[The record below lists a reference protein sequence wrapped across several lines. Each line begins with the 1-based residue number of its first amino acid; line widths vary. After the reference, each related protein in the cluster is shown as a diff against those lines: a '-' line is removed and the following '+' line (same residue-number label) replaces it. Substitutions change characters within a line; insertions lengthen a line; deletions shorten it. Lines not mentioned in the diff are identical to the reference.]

1 MISVD
6 EALSIIRDHRPSF
19 PTERVTL
26 RHALG
31 RVLAQDVVSPFDF
44 PLFDNSA
51 MDGYAVGS
59 PEGPWEIVGEVA
71 AGATA
76 PMVIQPC
83 EAVRIFTG
91 APVPTRTY
99 GIIAQEDALEQ
110 DGLLVGEVRKGGHV
124 RFQAEE
130 ALAGHL
136 VAQKGATLTPPHLAA
151 LASCGFATVE
161 VPGLPNVAILSTGN
175 EVVPP
180 SQSLQL
186 GQIFN
191 SNATALAS
199 VLAFRGIYAQV
210 RHALD
215 SQEESRARI
224 HESIQNSDLL
234 ITTGGVSVGAHDIIR
249 AAMEEAGFHLK
260 FHGVAVKPGKP
271 IAFGTREDGKVWFG
285 LPGNP
290 LSTWVG
296 YLVFVS
302 AWLGDEFQC
311 ESRQI
316 AKTMDRKPG
325 REEFLPAKL
334 LPGGEI
340 TILNVIGSHAN
351 FGLLE
356 SDGLVRINRD
366 VITLAQGEHIDFL
379 PFPWSRNP

>member
-1 MISVD
+1 VITVE
-6 EALSIIRDHRPSF
+6 EALSIIRDHRRTI
-19 PTERVTL
+19 PTEGVELIR
-26 RHALG
+26 ALG
-31 RVLAQDVVSPFDF
+31 RVLAKDVVSPFDL

-51 MDGYAVGS
+51 MDGFAVGS

-76 PMVIQPC
+76 PGGIQPC

-99 GIIAQEDALEQ
+99 GIIAQEDASEQ

-124 RFQAEE
+124 RLQAEE
-130 ALAGHL
+130 APVGHL

-151 LASCGFATVE
+151 CASCGLATVE
-161 VPGLPNVAILSTGN
+161 VRGLPNVTILSTGN

-180 SQSLQL
+180 GQSLQY

-199 VLAFRGIYAQV
+199 ALALRGIRAQV
-210 RHALD
+210 RHAPD
-215 SQEESRARI
+215 SQEELRAQI
-224 HESIQNSDLL
+224 HESIQSSELL
-234 ITTGGVSVGAHDIIR
+234 ITTGGVSVGAYDLVR
-249 AAMEEAGFHLK
+249 AAMEEAGFHVR

-325 REEFLPAKL
+325 REEFLPAKQ

>member
-1 MISVD
+1 MITVD

-19 PTERVTL
+19 PTERMEL
-26 RHALG
+26 RNALG
-31 RVLAQDVVSPFDF
+31 RVLAKDVVSPFDI

-51 MDGYAVGS
+51 MDGFAVGS

-76 PMVIQPC
+76 PGGIQPC

-99 GIIAQEDALEQ
+99 GIIAQEDASEQ

-124 RFQAEE
+124 RLQAEE
-130 ALAGHL
+130 APVGHL

-151 LASCGFATVE
+151 CASCGLATVE
-161 VPGLPNVAILSTGN
+161 VRGLPNVTILSTGN

-180 SQSLQL
+180 GQSLQD

-191 SNATALAS
+191 SNATALSSA
-199 VLAFRGIYAQV
+199 LALRGIRAQV
-210 RHALD
+210 RHAPD
-215 SQEESRARI
+215 SQEELRAQI
-224 HESIQNSDLL
+224 HESIQSSELL
-234 ITTGGVSVGAHDIIR
+234 ITTGGVSVGAHDLVLS
-249 AAMEEAGFHLK
+249 AMEEAGFHLR

-296 YLVFVS
+296 FLIFVS
-302 AWLGDEFQC
+302 AWLGDELPR
-311 ESRQI
+311 ESRQV
-316 AKTMDRKPG
+316 ARKMDRKPG

-334 LPGGEI
+334 LPSGEVV
-340 TILNVIGSHAN
+340 ILNVIGSHAN

-356 SDGLVRINRD
+356 SDGLVRINPNG
-366 VITLAQGEHIDFL
+366 ITLAQGENIEFL
-379 PFPWSRNP
+379 PFPWNRNR

>member
-1 MISVD
+1 MISVE

-19 PTERVTL
+19 PTERVGL
-26 RHALG
+26 QHVLG
-31 RVLAQDVVSPFDF
+31 RVLAQDIVSPFDL

-51 MDGYAVGS
+51 MDGFAVGS

-76 PMVIQPC
+76 PGGIQPC

-99 GIIAQEDALEQ
+99 GIIAQEDASEQ

-124 RFQAEE
+124 RLQAEE
-130 ALAGHL
+130 APVGHL

-151 LASCGFATVE
+151 CASCGLATVE
-161 VPGLPNVAILSTGN
+161 VRGLPNVTILSTGN

-180 SQSLQL
+180 GQSLQY

-199 VLAFRGIYAQV
+199 ALALRGIRAQV
-210 RHALD
+210 RHAPD
-215 SQEESRARI
+215 SQEELRAQI
-224 HESIQNSDLL
+224 HESIQSSELL
-234 ITTGGVSVGAHDIIR
+234 ITTGGVSVGAYDLVR
-249 AAMEEAGFHLK
+249 AAMEEAGFHVR

-325 REEFLPAKL
+325 REEFLPAKQ

>member
-76 PMVIQPC
+76 PGGIQPC
-83 EAVRIFTG
+83 QAVRIFTG

-99 GIIAQEDALEQ
+99 GIIAQEDASEQ
-110 DGLLVGEVRKGGHV
+110 DGLLVGEVRKGAHV

-130 ALAGHL
+130 APAGHL

-151 LASCGFATVE
+151 FASCGFATVE
-161 VPGLPNVAILSTGN
+161 VRGLPNVIILSTGN

-180 SQSLQL
+180 GQSLQY

-199 VLAFRGIYAQV
+199 VLALRGIRAEV
-210 RHALD
+210 RHATD
-215 SQEESRARI
+215 SGAELCYQIRESMK
-224 HESIQNSDLL
+224 SSDLL
-234 ITTGGVSVGAHDIIR
+234 ITTGGISVGAYDLVHSAI
-249 AAMEEAGFHLK
+249 EEMDFQVK

-271 IAFGTREDGKVWFG
+271 IAFGVRDDGKSWFG

-302 AWLGDEFQC
+302 TWLGDESPC
-311 ESRQI
+311 EPSPV
-316 AKTMDRKPG
+316 ACNFDRKPG
-325 REEFLPAKL
+325 REEFLPAKR
-334 LPGGEI
+334 LPSGEV
-340 TILNVIGSHAN
+340 TIQNVVGSHAN

-356 SDGLVRINRD
+356 CEGLVRINPD
-366 VITLAQGEHIDFL
+366 TSTLAQGDQIEFL
-379 PFPWSRNP
+379 PFPWSGHP

>member
-1 MISVD
+1 VISVD

-76 PMVIQPC
+76 PGGIQPC
-83 EAVRIFTG
+83 QAVRIFTG

-99 GIIAQEDALEQ
+99 GIIAQEDASEQ
-110 DGLLVGEVRKGGHV
+110 DGLLVGEVRKGAHV

-130 ALAGHL
+130 APAGHL

-151 LASCGFATVE
+151 FASCGFATVE
-161 VPGLPNVAILSTGN
+161 VRGLPNVIILSTGN

-180 SQSLQL
+180 GQSLQY

-199 VLAFRGIYAQV
+199 ALALRGIRAQV
-210 RHALD
+210 RHAPD
-215 SQEESRARI
+215 SQEELRAQI
-224 HESIQNSDLL
+224 HESIQSSELL
-234 ITTGGVSVGAHDIIR
+234 ITTGGVSVGAHDLVR
-249 AAMEEAGFHLK
+249 ATMEEAGFHLK

-325 REEFLPAKL
+325 REEFLPAKQ

>member
-1 MISVD
+1 MITVE
-6 EALSIIRDHRPSF
+6 EALSIIRDHRRTI
-19 PTERVTL
+19 PTEGVELIR
-26 RHALG
+26 ALG
-31 RVLAQDVVSPFDF
+31 RVLAKDVVSPFDL

-51 MDGYAVGS
+51 MDGFAVGS

-76 PMVIQPC
+76 PGGIQPC

-99 GIIAQEDALEQ
+99 GIIAQEDASEQ

-124 RFQAEE
+124 RLQAEE
-130 ALAGHL
+130 APVGHL

-151 LASCGFATVE
+151 CASCGLATVE
-161 VPGLPNVAILSTGN
+161 VRGLPNVTILSTGN

-180 SQSLQL
+180 GQSLQY

-199 VLAFRGIYAQV
+199 ALALRGIRAQV
-210 RHALD
+210 RHAPD
-215 SQEESRARI
+215 SQEELRAQI
-224 HESIQNSDLL
+224 HESIQSSELL
-234 ITTGGVSVGAHDIIR
+234 ITTGGVSVGAYDLVR
-249 AAMEEAGFHLK
+249 AAMEEAGFHVR

-325 REEFLPAKL
+325 REEFLPAKQ

>member
-1 MISVD
+1 MITVE
-6 EALSIIRDHRPSF
+6 EALSIIRDHRRTI
-19 PTERVTL
+19 PTEGVELIR
-26 RHALG
+26 ALG
-31 RVLAQDVVSPFDF
+31 RVLAKDVVSPFDL

-51 MDGYAVGS
+51 MDGFAVGS
-59 PEGPWEIVGEVA
+59 PEGPWEIVDEVA

-76 PMVIQPC
+76 PMGIQPC
-83 EAVRIFTG
+83 QAVRIFTG
-91 APVPTRTY
+91 APVPSRTY
-99 GIIAQEDALEQ
+99 GIIAQEDASEQ
-110 DGLLVGEVRKGGHV
+110 EGLVVGEVRKGGHV

-130 ALAGHL
+130 APAGHL

-151 LASCGFATVE
+151 LASCGLATVE
-161 VPGLPNVAILSTGN
+161 VRGLPNVIILSTGN

-180 SQSLQL
+180 GQSLQY

-199 VLAFRGIYAQV
+199 ALALRGIRAQV
-210 RHALD
+210 RHASD
-215 SQEESRARI
+215 SQEELRAQI
-224 HESIQNSDLL
+224 HESIQSSELL
-234 ITTGGVSVGAHDIIR
+234 ITTGGVSVGAHDLVR

>member
-1 MISVD
+1 M
-6 EALSIIRDHRPSF
+6 E
-19 PTERVTL
+19 L
-26 RHALG
+26 RNALG
-31 RVLAQDVVSPFDF
+31 RVLAKDVVSPFDI

-51 MDGYAVGS
+51 MDGFAVGS

-76 PMVIQPC
+76 PGGIQPC

-99 GIIAQEDALEQ
+99 GIIAQEDASEQ

-124 RFQAEE
+124 RLQAEE
-130 ALAGHL
+130 APVGHL

-151 LASCGFATVE
+151 CASCGLATVE
-161 VPGLPNVAILSTGN
+161 VRGLPNVTILSTGN

-180 SQSLQL
+180 GQSLQD

-191 SNATALAS
+191 SNATALSSA
-199 VLAFRGIYAQV
+199 LALRGIRAQV
-210 RHALD
+210 RHAPD
-215 SQEESRARI
+215 SQEELRAQI
-224 HESIQNSDLL
+224 HESIQSSELL
-234 ITTGGVSVGAHDIIR
+234 ITTGGVSVGAHDLVR
-249 AAMEEAGFHLK
+249 ATMEEAGFHLK

-271 IAFGTREDGKVWFG
+271 IAFGTREDGKAWFG

-325 REEFLPAKL
+325 REEFLPAKQ

-356 SDGLVRINRD
+356 SDGLVRINPNG
-366 VITLAQGEHIDFL
+366 ITLAQGENIEFL
-379 PFPWSRNP
+379 PFPWNRNR

>member
-1 MISVD
+1 MITVD
-6 EALSIIRDHRPSF
+6 EALSIIRDLRPCF
-19 PTERVTL
+19 PTERMEL
-26 RHALG
+26 IHALG
-31 RVLAQDVVSPFDF
+31 RVVAKDVVSPFDL

-51 MDGYAVGS
+51 MDGFAVGS

-76 PMVIQPC
+76 PGGIQPC
-83 EAVRIFTG
+83 QAVRIFTG

-99 GIIAQEDALEQ
+99 GIIAQEDASEQ
-110 DGLLVGEVRKGGHV
+110 DGLLVGEVRKGAHV

-130 ALAGHL
+130 APAGHL

-151 LASCGFATVE
+151 FASCGLATVE
-161 VPGLPNVAILSTGN
+161 VRGLPNVIILSTGN

-180 SQSLQL
+180 GQSLQY

-199 VLAFRGIYAQV
+199 ALALRGIRAQV
-210 RHALD
+210 RHAPD
-215 SQEESRARI
+215 SQEELRAQI
-224 HESIQNSDLL
+224 HESIQSSELL
-234 ITTGGVSVGAHDIIR
+234 ITTGGVSVGAHDLVR
-249 AAMEEAGFHLK
+249 ATMEEAGFHLK

-271 IAFGTREDGKVWFG
+271 IAFGTREDGKVWCG

-325 REEFLPAKL
+325 REEFLPAKQ

>member
-76 PMVIQPC
+76 PGGIQPC
-83 EAVRIFTG
+83 QAVRIFTG

-99 GIIAQEDALEQ
+99 GIIAQEDASEQ
-110 DGLLVGEVRKGGHV
+110 DGLLVGEVRKGAHV

-130 ALAGHL
+130 APAGHL

-151 LASCGFATVE
+151 FASCGFATVE
-161 VPGLPNVAILSTGN
+161 VRGLPNVIILSTGN

-180 SQSLQL
+180 GQSLQY

-199 VLAFRGIYAQV
+199 ALALRGIRAQV
-210 RHALD
+210 RHAPD
-215 SQEESRARI
+215 SQEELRAQI
-224 HESIQNSDLL
+224 HESIQSSELL
-234 ITTGGVSVGAHDIIR
+234 ITTGGVSVGAHDLVR
-249 AAMEEAGFHLK
+249 ATMEEAGFHLK

-325 REEFLPAKL
+325 REEFLPAKQ

>member
-1 MISVD
+1 MITVE
-6 EALSIIRDHRPSF
+6 EALSIIRDLRRTI
-19 PTERVTL
+19 PTEGVEL
-26 RHALG
+26 IHALG
-31 RVLAQDVVSPFDF
+31 RVLAKDVVSPFDL

-51 MDGYAVGS
+51 MDGFAVGS
-59 PEGPWEIVGEVA
+59 PEGPWEIVDEVA

-76 PMVIQPC
+76 PMGIQPC
-83 EAVRIFTG
+83 QAVRIFTG

-99 GIIAQEDALEQ
+99 GIIAQEDASEQ
-110 DGLLVGEVRKGGHV
+110 DGLLVGEVRKGAHV

-130 ALAGHL
+130 APAGHL

-151 LASCGFATVE
+151 FASCGLATVE
-161 VPGLPNVAILSTGN
+161 VRGLPNVIILSTGN

-180 SQSLQL
+180 GQSLQY
-186 GQIFN
+186 GQIFD

-199 VLAFRGIYAQV
+199 ALALRGIRAQV
-210 RHALD
+210 RHAPD
-215 SQEESRARI
+215 SQEELRAQI
-224 HESIQNSDLL
+224 HESIQSSELL
-234 ITTGGVSVGAHDIIR
+234 ITTGGVSVGAHDLVR
-249 AAMEEAGFHLK
+249 SAMEEAGFHVR
-260 FHGVAVKPGKP
+260 FHGVGVKPGKP
-271 IAFGTREDGKVWFG
+271 IAFGMREDGKAWFG

-316 AKTMDRKPG
+316 TKTMDRKPG

-356 SDGLVRINRD
+356 SDGLVRINRN
-366 VITLAQGEHIDFL
+366 VTMLAQGEHIDFL
-379 PFPWSRNP
+379 PFPWNRNP

>member
-1 MISVD
+1 VISVD
-6 EALSIIRDHRPSF
+6 EALSILRDHRPSF
-19 PTERVTL
+19 PTERVEL

-31 RVLAQDVVSPFDF
+31 RVLAKDVVSPFDL
-44 PLFDNSA
+44 PHFDNSA

-59 PEGPWEIVGEVA
+59 PEGPWEIVGEVV

-76 PMVIQPC
+76 PLGIQPC

-99 GIIAQEDALEQ
+99 GVIAQEDASEQ
-110 DGLLVGEVRKGGHV
+110 EGLLVGEVRKGGHV
-124 RFQAEE
+124 RFRAEE
-130 ALAGHL
+130 APAGHL

-151 LASCGFATVE
+151 FASCGLATVE
-161 VPGLPNVAILSTGN
+161 VHGLPNVAILSTGN

-180 SQSLQL
+180 GQSLQH

-199 VLAFRGIYAQV
+199 VLAFRGICAQV
-210 RHALD
+210 RHAPD
-215 SQEESRARI
+215 SQEELRAQI
-224 HESIQNSDLL
+224 HESIQSFELL
-234 ITTGGVSVGAHDIIR
+234 ITTGGISVGAHDLVR
-249 AAMEEAGFHLK
+249 AAMEEAGFHLG

-271 IAFGTREDGKVWFG
+271 IAFGVRGDGKAWFG

-302 AWLGDEFQC
+302 AWLGDELPYEARTVATRF
-311 ESRQI
+311 E
-316 AKTMDRKPG
+316 RKPG
-325 REEFLPAKL
+325 REEFLPAKRL
-334 LPGGEI
+334 TLGEVSI
-340 TILNVIGSHAN
+340 RNVVGSHAN

-356 SDGLVRINRD
+356 CDGLVRIHPETS
-366 VITLAQGEHIDFL
+366 ILAQGYEIEYL
-379 PFPWSRNP
+379 PFPWSRHT